1 MSQKIEEGV
10 SKAGGRAPRGSVKS
24 EADVPTP
31 RGQSASAR
39 DEASEGDRNGGVEAV
54 PADRGHQGHQR
65 SDLGRDAVELAQDNP
80 VATLLVASAI
90 VIGGGLLVARIVH
103 DLNRADGAERSSSSP
118 LVSGWGPKATHTI
131 SQIRDAVF
139 GLALMK
145 AVDSLE
151 RTFPGFREHFD
162 SSR

>member
-1 MSQKIEEGV
+1 MSQKIEDGV
-10 SKAGGRAPRGSVKS
+10 SKAGGRATRGSGKS
-24 EADVPTP
+24 DSHMSTP
-31 RGQSASAR
+31 RGQSESAR
-39 DEASEGDRNGGVEAV
+39 DEASEGDLNGGVQAD

-80 VATLLVASAI
+80 VATLLIASAI

-103 DLNRADGAERSSSSP
+103 DLNRSDEADRHSSAS

-162 SSR
+162 SSL

>member
-10 SKAGGRAPRGSVKS
+10 SKAGGRATRGSVKS

-39 DEASEGDRNGGVEAV
+39 DEASEGDLNGGVGAD
-54 PADRGHQGHQR
+54 PAHRGHQR

>member
-1 MSQKIEEGV
+1 MSQKSDDGK
-10 SKAGGRAPRGSVKS
+10 SKTGGRATRGSVKS
-24 EADVPTP
+24 EAHVSTP
-31 RGQSASAR
+31 REQSESAR
-39 DEASEGDRNGGVEAV
+39 DEASQGDGGVEAR
-54 PADRGHQGHQR
+54 ADKRGHQGDQR
-65 SDLGRDAVELAQDNP
+65 SDPGRDAVELAQDNP
-80 VATLLVASAI
+80 VATLLIASAI

-103 DLNRADGAERSSSSP
+103 ELNRSDGAERHSTS
-118 LVSGWGPKATHTI
+118 LVSGWGPQATHTI